1 MMRTA
6 LDREGRN
13 FLDYVESVARDKGV
27 PDEEEADNNSSSGRG
42 RGHTHTGN
50 DRRQW
55 VEFGTLFEVE
65 DQKRAV
71 VAQAFYHVLSLATK
85 NVIKVKQDGQG
96 GFEPF
101 GTIRLGVEMTAVS
114 DVAVGMLEGL
124 DNDDED
130 EDMI

>member
-27 PDEEEADNNSSSGRG
+27 PSSSSDQQDNKNRQ
-42 RGHTHTGN
+42 
-50 DRRQW
+50 QW
-55 VEFGTLFEVE
+55 VEFQALFEPE

-85 NVIKVKQDGQG
+85 NVLRVRQDGQG
-96 GFEPF
+96 GNVAF
-101 GTIRLGVEMTAVS
+101 GTIRLGVEVS
-114 DVAVGMLEGL
+114 QQAD
-124 DNDDED
+124 DDDDDDDDEMM
-130 EDMI
+130 EGE